1 MDEDEDDFASDGTA
15 APPQQIGLYGEELQL
30 ESGHPDRAKFH
41 RCCFADDDEV
51 QFFNIKVCM
60 LLYSFR
66 WNEWIWGLIPQ
77 IPRAHVCP
85 VDKAASTVDAMA
97 CPLTNVFVLRVL
109 YGFYTY
115 IYKYLYI
122 YIYIFSFPHIYY
134 RRLILPSLMG
144 CKRRCLAL
152 LQSQAAI
159 PLSKPC
165 CALLRDAESAPSA
178 SHTGTYLSHT
188 INCQRTRSHIACC

>member
-85 VDKAASTVDAMA
+85 VDKAASTFDAMA

-115 IYKYLYI
+115 IYIFYYYIIFLPPYL
-122 YIYIFSFPHIYY
+122 
-134 RRLILPSLMG
+134 L
-144 CKRRCLAL
+144 
-152 LQSQAAI
+152 
-159 PLSKPC
+159 
-165 CALLRDAESAPSA
+165 
-178 SHTGTYLSHT
+178 
-188 INCQRTRSHIACC
+188 